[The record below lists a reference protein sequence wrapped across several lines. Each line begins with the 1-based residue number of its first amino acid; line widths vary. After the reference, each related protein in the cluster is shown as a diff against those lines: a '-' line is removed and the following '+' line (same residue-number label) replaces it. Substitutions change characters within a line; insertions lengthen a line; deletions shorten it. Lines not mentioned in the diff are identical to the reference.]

1 MAGVRVVVDMAAVE
15 AILREPEAVAVAAEY
30 GDRLAASARVHAAKD
45 TGAGAA
51 SIAAR
56 PGEYGGQPE
65 SDVGWDNAHSYMFFD
80 EVGTYK
86 MAAHP
91 ALGPA
96 LDAYAQ

>member
-1 MAGVRVVVDMAAVE
+1 MAEVRVVVYMAEVD
-15 AILREPEAVAVAAEY
+15 AILREPEAVSLAAEY
-30 GDRLAASARVHAAKD
+30 GDRLAGAARGFAAKD

-56 PGEYGGQPE
+56 PGTYGGQPE
-65 SDVGWDNAHSYMFFD
+65 SDVGWDNAHEYMFFD
-80 EVGTYK
+80 EVGTRK

-96 LDAYAQ
+96 LDSYAQ

>member
-15 AILREPEAVAVAAEY
+15 AILREPAARALIDEAGRQFAAT
-30 GDRLAASARVHAAKD
+30 ARGFAAKD

-56 PGEYGGQPE
+56 PGEYNGQPE
-65 SDVGWDNAHSYMFFD
+65 SDVGWDDAHSYMFFD